1 MLLSPA
7 TPRLCAHS
15 LTFIVSDCLGSLSSR
30 MHKKDA
36 HRSSSGP
43 AFNCNSRCLIWKQGS
58 HELAR
63 SLSHASATPVV
74 AAAAGLSRRCRICCT
89 CTSSPLFCCCHCH
102 CVNAFARPF
111 QHHHLHLPVHTI
123 HHSAITPPPDHRLQP
138 HFTAQR
144 GGFACIFWMTKSAKC
159 GTSSAV
165 SAAWCVWAV

>member
-7 TPRLCAHS
+7 TLRLCAHS

-43 AFNCNSRCLIWKQGS
+43 ALNCNPRCLIWKQSS

-74 AAAAGLSRRCRICCT
+74 AAAAGLSRRCRVCWT
-89 CTSSPLFCCCHCH
+89 CISSPLSPLLSLSLCK
-102 CVNAFARPF
+102 CVCTPVSASSHSPPSP
-111 QHHHLHLPVHTI
+111 HHPPLRNNPTPRSPASLHLHYI
-123 HHSAITPPPDHRLQP
+123 
-138 HFTAQR
+138 AQC
-144 GGFACIFWMTKSAKC
+144 GGFACIFSMKSAKC
-159 GTSSAV
+159 GTGSAV
-165 SAAWCVWAV
+165 SAAWFV